1 MVKHL
6 VKYIPAWYLPSALQ
20 KLTDLVYQLQ
30 DHTTKVI
37 DTHVY
42 FYFCL
47 FTFIHIYSLVSPV

>member
-6 VKYIPAWYLPSALQ
+6 VKYIPAWYLPSAL
-20 KLTDLVYQLQ
+20 LTDLVYQLQ